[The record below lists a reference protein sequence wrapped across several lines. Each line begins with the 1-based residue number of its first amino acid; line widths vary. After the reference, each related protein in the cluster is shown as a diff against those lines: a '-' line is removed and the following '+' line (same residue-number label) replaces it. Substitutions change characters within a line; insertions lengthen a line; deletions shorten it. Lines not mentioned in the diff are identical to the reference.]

1 MKPQS
6 FTPRRPTALWFVP
19 ALATILIASASIVA
33 QAKTFNVATLAAL
46 NAAMKDARPGDSVVM
61 ADGAWRDA
69 VINFLAQAT
78 AERPVTLRA
87 QTPGKVFLTGASKLS
102 LNSPFLVVDGLFFK
116 DGSAEDG
123 SPVIAF
129 KSHHGRVTNTAIV
142 KFNPAS
148 GRANSWVLFDGEH
161 NRLDHCFFEGKN
173 NRGPLVANSCCESR
187 HHRVESCYFKD
198 IVYVAENGREIIQ
211 VQGVGRSDHY
221 GKDGAFFI
229 IEGNL
234 FERADG
240 EGAEIIS
247 IKSNFNI
254 IRYNTIRATR
264 GGITARSGYATTIE
278 GNFIFGDGVKGAS
291 GIRVQGHNQRV
302 VNNYI
307 EGVGSGLAL
316 HTGEH
321 LLANDC
327 KLDFLTQD
335 FKPLKRDEATCGHV
349 VHYGQ
354 VRDSLF
360 AHNTFVNNTGVDI
373 EIGIG
378 YKSRW
383 PEQQMVRLPE
393 NNIFANNIIY
403 KPAGGTAVSAQA
415 QDNSAPLDRLTFRP
429 NQFLANIIFGGA
441 LKINQPASGATGFSS
456 VDPKLVRTD
465 GLFRPASGSPAINAA
480 VGDYVKDDVDGQ
492 PRSKSDIGADEFSNN
507 PVRRRPLTPRDVGP
521 SWMKFSATL
530 IQ

>member
-1 MKPQS
+1 MNTS
-6 FTPRRPTALWFVP
+6 SLTHRRVTIRWLVP
-19 ALATILIASASIVA
+19 ALATILIAIASNVA
-33 QAKTFNVATLAAL
+33 QAKTFNVANLAEL
-46 NAAMKDARPGDSVVM
+46 SAAMKDALPGDVIAL

-69 VINFLAQAT
+69 VINFSAQAT

-87 QTPGKVFLTGASKLS
+87 HTPGKVFLTGASKLS

-116 DGSAEDG
+116 DGSSEDG

-129 KSHHGRVTNTAIV
+129 KSRHGRVTNTAIV
-142 KFNPAS
+142 NFNPAS
-148 GRANSWVLFDGEH
+148 GQANSWVLFDGEH

-173 NRGPLVANSCCESR
+173 NRGPLVANSCCQSR
-187 HHRVESCYFKD
+187 HHRVETCYIKD

-316 HTGEH
+316 HSGEH
-321 LLANDC
+321 LLADDC

-335 FKPLKRDEATCGHV
+335 FKPLKRDEAACGHV
-349 VHYGQ
+349 VRYGQ
-354 VRDSLF
+354 ARDSLF

-373 EIGIG
+373 ELGIG

-383 PEQQMVRLPE
+383 PEQQMARLPE
-393 NNIFANNIIY
+393 NNIFANNLIY

-429 NQFLANIIFGGA
+429 NQFQANIVFGDA
-441 LKINQPASGATGFSS
+441 LKINSPASSGSGFISA
-456 VDPKLVRTD
+456 DPKLVRTD
-465 GLFRPASGSPAINAA
+465 GLFRPTSGSPAINAA

-492 PRSKSDIGADEFSNN
+492 PRGKSDIGTDIGANEFSNK

-521 SWMKFSATL
+521 SWMK
-530 IQ
+530 